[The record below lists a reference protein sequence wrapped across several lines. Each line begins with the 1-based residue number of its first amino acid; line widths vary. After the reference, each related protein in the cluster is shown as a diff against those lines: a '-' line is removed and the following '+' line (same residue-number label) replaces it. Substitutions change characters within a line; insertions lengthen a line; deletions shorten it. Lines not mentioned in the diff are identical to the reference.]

1 MKHFKYLLSLSILG
15 SLILFIK
22 CSDGGDDDGLE
33 SLIYLDENGITIKAY
48 ENAVVG
54 KSYVLNGVNY
64 LVVDSAMLYQMV
76 AEDEDLSKVVT
87 SRITRML
94 YLFSD
99 SVNHSFNQDIGS
111 WDVSNVT
118 DMSVMFFRASSF
130 NKDIGSWDVSNVKT
144 MYFMFGKAESFN
156 QDIGS
161 WDVSNVTNMFFM
173 FSNAESFNQDIGSW
187 DVSNVTECS
196 AFSFNA
202 TNWTLPKP
210 NFTSCNE

>member
-99 SVNHSFNQDIGS
+99 SVNHSFN
-111 WDVSNVT
+111 
-118 DMSVMFFRASSF
+118 
-130 NKDIGSWDVSNVKT
+130 KDIGSWDVSNVKT